1 METPRQSAS
10 RPLLTVAVIAKN
22 EADRIGRLLESV
34 DFADEILVVDSG
46 SLDGTHEICRNAG
59 AQVVVHEW
67 EGYAR
72 QKQFALEQAHGE
84 WILNLDADEA
94 LSEDASAEI
103 LSALKAAGSD
113 VAGFSM
119 PRLSRYLG
127 RWIRHGGWYPD
138 RKVRLVRQGCG
149 NWLGE
154 GIHEKL
160 EVSGRVE
167 QLGKPILHY
176 VYRDIADQVNTINRF
191 SAVAA
196 NHSRKQGS
204 RLDLL
209 WGVVHAAGK
218 FLECAIWKL
227 GILDGMPG
235 LVIAVNSSFYVFLRH
250 AKSWEKGLT
259 EEDETPS
266 P

>member
-1 METPRQSAS
+1 METSRQSTS

-22 EADRIGRLLESV
+22 EADRIGRLLETV
-34 DFADEILVVDSG
+34 HFADEVLVVDSG
-46 SLDGTHEICRNAG
+46 SSDRTPEICRNAG
-59 AQVVVHEW
+59 AEVVVHEW

-72 QKQFALEQAHGE
+72 QKQFALEQARGE

-94 LSEDASAEI
+94 LSEDSQAEI
-103 LSALKAAGSD
+103 LAALESASSE

-138 RKVRLVRQGCG
+138 RKVRLVRRGCG
-149 NWLGE
+149 LWLGE

-160 EVSGRVE
+160 EVSGRVQ
-167 QLGKPILHY
+167 QLEKPILHY
-176 VYRDIADQVNTINRF
+176 VYRDIADQVETINRF

-196 NHSRKQGS
+196 NHSGKLGS

-209 WGVVHAAGK
+209 WGVVHALGK

-227 GILDGMPG
+227 GLLDGMPG

-259 EEDETPS
+259 QEDEIPF